1 MEVNEMN
8 TAFVTYLK
16 NKNKKEVKLHNAKLN
31 MAKQPQ
37 VA

>member
-1 MEVNEMN
+1 MKI
-8 TAFVTYLK
+8 AFVQYLK
-16 NKNKKEVKLHNAKLN
+16 NKNKKQVKLHNAKLN